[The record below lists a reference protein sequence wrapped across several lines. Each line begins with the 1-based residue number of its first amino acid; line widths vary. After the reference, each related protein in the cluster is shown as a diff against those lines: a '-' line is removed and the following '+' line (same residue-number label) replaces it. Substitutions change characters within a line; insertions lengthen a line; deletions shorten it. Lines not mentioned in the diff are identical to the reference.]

1 MCEPITAT
9 TAALYLGAAG
19 TAVAAYGAYQQG
31 QQQKKIAD
39 YNAKVG
45 EVNAAEAIQ
54 RGALAAD
61 QQRAKVRQILS
72 TQRAVM
78 GASGAEVGSG
88 TLGKVLEQ
96 TSTLGELDAR
106 QIEVDAQREAWGLRT
121 QGALGRFEGEVVA
134 QAGSLNAF
142 GSLLTGGAQAY
153 GIYSKRP
160 QGQSAYPQSVGVIQ
174 NYNAMG
180 GYRR

>member
-1 MCEPITAT
+1 MCEPT
-9 TAALYLGAAG
+9 TIALGVALAG
-19 TAVAAYGAYQQG
+19 TAVSAYGAYQQG
-31 QQQKKIAD
+31 QTQKKIAN

-45 EVNAAEAIQ
+45 ELNADDAIQ
-54 RGALAAD
+54 RGAIAAD
-61 QQRAKVRQILS
+61 QQRAKVRQILG

-106 QIEVDAQREAWGLRT
+106 QIEVNAQREAWGLRT
-121 QGALGRFEGEVVA
+121 QGALGRVEGDAAAE
-134 QAGSLNAF
+134 AGTLNAF
-142 GSLLTGGAQAY
+142 GSLLTGGSQAY

-160 QGQSAYPQSVGVIQ
+160 QGQSAYQRSLGMLQ
-174 NYNAMG
+174 TYNTMG
-180 GYRR
+180 GYRG